1 MPESNL
7 SLLGR
12 LSVAIGSFF
21 AILGNGKLAAE
32 VRDLRNG
39 VTPAAAPVAPAAP
52 QPAPAKPQARP
63 PSRRSRHRRP

>member
-39 VTPAAAPVAPAAP
+39 VTPAPAAAPVAPAAP
-52 QPAPAKPQARP
+52 QPAPAKPQAP
-63 PSRRSRHRRP
+63 APVA

>member
-39 VTPAAAPVAPAAP
+39 VTPAAAPWPP
-52 QPAPAKPQARP
+52 RRRNRPRPSRKPRP